1 GRCAV
6 PLVSGRRECLGDR
19 RQRIDRSRRPA
30 NGGPAGAS
38 RPWKC
43 PGGSHG
49 IGSAVANVHSRCVC
63 GDGGGVQCAADY
75 CGARQLGGVLL
86 RVDIDRTSCDQ
97 AMNALRTSP
106 RRRWMA
112 AVLTLLLAGAAVAP
126 RSVRAQTG
134 SPAAAEPGAPVER
147 QLGPAD
153 IIMPHITDSK
163 TIEYPCYR
171 GAGEWACEATFPTW
185 NVTVAGHT
193 YDLGITKHI
202 FFMMLAALIVA
213 IVLIATARSHV
224 RATRD
229 AGRPKGFAA
238 GLEAVVL
245 YFRNEIFLPALGHGG
260 AKFVPFCLTL
270 FFFILFCNL
279 FGLIPYGSTP
289 TGNVAVTA
297 TLAAITFVMI
307 EIAGMRALG
316 KGYLG
321 TIIYWPKEGQP
332 AMKLMTII
340 MTPVEIVGKFT
351 KPFALTI
358 RLFANMIAG
367 HVIILALIGLIFMF
381 GLKIF
386 LAPLAMALFIM
397 FLEILVAFIQ
407 AFIFS
412 LLAAVFIGQIRAA
425 HH

>member
-1 GRCAV
+1 MNLRSLLAV
-6 PLVSGRRECLGDR
+6 TVLSGVLALPSSLPSQE
-19 RQRIDRSRRPA
+19 P
-30 NGGPAGAS
+30 AS
-38 RPWKC
+38 RP
-43 PGGSHG
+43 
-49 IGSAVANVHSRCVC
+49 
-63 GDGGGVQCAADY
+63 AA
-75 CGARQLGGVLL
+75 
-86 RVDIDRTSCDQ
+86 TQ
-97 AMNALRTSP
+97 AGP
-106 RRRWMA
+106 H
-112 AVLTLLLAGAAVAP
+112 
-126 RSVRAQTG
+126 
-134 SPAAAEPGAPVER
+134 EPGRPIEK

-171 GAGEWACEATFPTW
+171 GLGEWACEYTFPTW
-185 NVTVAGHT
+185 NVTIAGRT
-193 YDLGITKHI
+193 FDMGLTKHI
-202 FFMMLAALIVA
+202 FFMLLAGGIVA
-213 IVLIATARSHV
+213 VVLIATARSHV
-224 RATRD
+224 RHSRD

-238 GLEAVVL
+238 GLEAVILYLRDEIYRPVL
-245 YFRNEIFLPALGHGG
+245 GPHGG
-260 AKFVPFCLTL
+260 ERYVPFVLTL

-297 TLAAITFVMI
+297 TLAIVTFIVV
-307 EIAGMRALG
+307 EAAGIKSLG
-316 KGYLG
+316 AGYIG
-321 TIIYWPKEGQP
+321 TIIYWPHDMP
-332 AMKLMTII
+332 FIMKALMTPI

-381 GLKIF
+381 GLKIAI
-386 LAPLAMALFIM
+386 APLAMALFIM

-412 LLAAVFIGQIRAA
+412 LLAAVFIGQIRMA